1 MILRNGVFKV
11 ERVEQLLLPTL
22 QSPHN
27 SPLSVAHALSSNGIT
42 VREYAQRRLLQHY
55 RPQPEIQV
63 VGDDAV
69 HSVRF
74 FRTPNEQL
82 LTIALSRDMLNI
94 D

>member
-1 MILRNGVFKV
+1 MLR
-11 ERVEQLLLPTL
+11 LLRTAVGQRLKMRHHFNPDRFTL
-22 QSPHN
+22 ISG
-27 SPLSVAHALSSNGIT
+27 LSGAPP
-42 VREYAQRRLLQHY
+42 EYPQRRLLQHY

>member
-1 MILRNGVFKV
+1 LIDCNG
-11 ERVEQLLLPTL
+11 
-22 QSPHN
+22 
-27 SPLSVAHALSSNGIT
+27 
-42 VREYAQRRLLQHY
+42 
-55 RPQPEIQV
+55 PQPEVQV

>member
-1 MILRNGVFKV
+1 
-11 ERVEQLLLPTL
+11 
-22 QSPHN
+22 
-27 SPLSVAHALSSNGIT
+27 
-42 VREYAQRRLLQHY
+42 LQHY
-55 RPQPEIQV
+55 RPQPEVQV

>member
-1 MILRNGVFKV
+1 MKRPLRV
-11 ERVEQLLLPTL
+11 RV
-22 QSPHN
+22 
-27 SPLSVAHALSSNGIT
+27 SVARNITSRPLHSDQRKFDRWIADGI
-42 VREYAQRRLLQHY
+42 E
-55 RPQPEIQV
+55 RPQPEVQV